1 MAAALGGALAAA
13 LAPGVP
19 AAVATS
25 AAAASVAAPAAPAAP
40 PTAPPAPAATAAPAA
55 SAEPAAA
62 LARGPGRRSATTF
75 LIIPRLHKRL
85 RVREGVSQ
93 RVLALGVGHYPG
105 TARPGAIGNVVL
117 LGHRTT
123 HTAPFRRLH
132 RLRNG
137 DPLVLAKGKR
147 RHTYRVYRKT
157 IMSPRRRSV
166 LAPVPFRP
174 DAAPRTR
181 SLTLI
186 TCHPPGSE
194 RQRLVVL
201 AKSDAG

>member
-1 MAAALGGALAAA
+1 MSAHWFVRFGIAAA
-13 LAPGVP
+13 LAGALGTALAPGAP
-19 AAVATS
+19 T
-25 AAAASVAAPAAPAAP
+25 AAAKAAP
-40 PTAPPAPAATAAPAA
+40 PTAPPAPATTETPAA
-55 SAEPAAA
+55 SAKPATA

-75 LIIPRLHKRL
+75 LVIPRLHKRL
-85 RVREGVSQ
+85 RVREGVSP

-123 HTAPFRRLH
+123 HSAPFRLLH
-132 RLRNG
+132 RLRDG
-137 DPLVLAKGKR
+137 DRLVLAEGAR

-166 LAPVPFRP
+166 LAPVPFQP

-181 SLTLI
+181 SLTLV
-186 TCHPPGSE
+186 TCHPPGSD

-201 AKSDAG
+201 AKSNAG